1 MLYDLLIVGGIA
13 LAGIILILLFIWFF
27 VFGRSFSA
35 IVLAIIGIFFN
46 DQDSFDEDAPIKPDN
61 EQPLSEIIT
70 HRAQDIPFDVQLPDV
85 HVEESMPPSRET
97 QATLRVPGV
106 EQPVRPQAGLPP
118 EGDRGF
124 LEKRIEPS
132 EQKIVDQLTVDQPT
146 VDQE

>member
-35 IVLAIIGIFFN
+35 IVLTVVGIFFN
-46 DQDSFDEDAPIKPDN
+46 DQDKFDEDAPIEPDN

-70 HRAQDIPFDVQLPDV
+70 HRAEDIPFEVHLPDV
-85 HVEESMPPSRET
+85 HVAESMPPSRET

-106 EQPVRPQAGLPP
+106 EQPVRPQAGPPP

-124 LEKRIEPS
+124 LERHIEPS
-132 EQKIVDQLTVDQPT
+132 DQALNNQPT